1 ATINDRMVGLLVWIF
16 FIGRAQAD
24 TFVGVEVPE
33 MCLLSSTCSG
43 LCLTELRPTFTH
55 YCNCDEACPL
65 FGDCCQGYFENCLKL
80 QSDHDIISFLYD
92 IKQNVQSP
100 SVVYNDARRTV
111 EYSSCVNIHDGKN
124 ARSIY
129 MINKC
134 PDEFN
139 NDIIKEKCEEN
150 AFPFDTPVTNRWN
163 LHEIFSSIF
172 CAMCHNVPRRDMVV
186 WNSTLL
192 CPEPT
197 NGPVTM
203 NFITNRSGTI
213 IDCKTLV
220 EFHTTSKLRRCNEE
234 EPAATCVTNSTGYLG
249 LNNSLTFSD
258 VSLLCHS
265 YITVVGAGS
274 HGIHR
279 NPHCLTCSENR
290 TFTQDELR
298 CFIQFF
304 SSSIPN
310 GNTIL
315 FRKNISAIDMLYSFN
330 SQFGSI
336 SSEYILCYENQTRN
350 GILNICE
357 DKVCSNSTLIGNKCL
372 FVQNIQNYL
381 KTPNLILKLQFNTT
395 EEAFDLAKMVQ
406 DVTSSM
412 GMDVTE
418 TRDKH
423 GFHVNNRSLRI
434 VYADVTPLKTNM
446 NHSVYKIDFE
456 VDMDFMLSDIIRLLQ
471 ISLLQYRQKA
481 TIDVMLDKMV
491 VSNMLDIDTMECLVG
506 QKTVLTNVSV
516 VESGGKMYAMFDESM
531 TLVDLE
537 QGVFSLLLTH
547 HYGILYLQEFILCLS
562 DAEKTNLN
570 LPSKSGFISCETV
583 TFTKNEYKLAD
594 HEQLKLNIN
603 GHVIPKGQ
611 YRIKD
616 DVAHVC
622 LDILKSLLITV
633 QTEHGLKLYKTISLV
648 IALVCASLSLCTQ
661 LIGKKYDKAHKKL
674 QLCFICLL
682 IIVFALDLSEHV
694 PESLTLLFVSALE
707 HFLWLLV
714 YIIHML
720 HAFCLLQKALNLF
733 TDVKTKTRWL
743 PPLVGCMSVALG
755 IVVVCLVLEKEHPT
769 LSVGYGRGQVLH
781 WMGSWQSLLLSYVLP
796 VAVVALI
803 TLACLG
809 YTLCY
814 CRRLCHRYDS
824 LKGRLCC
831 RCQNDVLLT
840 LLLLLLSSC
849 GVSAEYTRITTL
861 GQIYYTM
868 HIMLAF
874 FLIHTLILSKMATHP
889 FPLSTGHDAANFDAI
904 PSGRISPDH
913 THAQV
918 FTVPTTDK
926 TGNPSTVQAN
936 ITQ

>member
-1 ATINDRMVGLLVWIF
+1 MVGLFVWIF
-16 FIGRAQAD
+16 SIIGTARAD
-24 TFVGVEVPE
+24 TFVGVDVPNF
-33 MCLLSSTCSG
+33 CLHTCSDLCQADFTASSTH
-43 LCLTELRPTFTH
+43 F
-55 YCNCDEACPL
+55 CNCDEACPL

-100 SVVYNDARRTV
+100 SVAYNDARRTV

-124 ARSIY
+124 VRSIY
-129 MINKC
+129 MINRC

-186 WNSTLL
+186 WNSTLI
-192 CPEPT
+192 CPKSPTEPA
-197 NGPVTM
+197 PKHI
-203 NFITNRSGTI
+203 ITTRCRSH
-213 IDCKTLV
+213 V
-220 EFHTTSKLRRCNEE
+220 EYHTTSKLRRCNVK
-234 EPAATCVTNSTGYLG
+234 EPAATCDKNSTGYLG
-249 LNNSLTFSD
+249 LNESISFSD
-258 VSLLCHS
+258 ISLLCHS
-265 YITVVGAGS
+265 YITSVVAGS
-274 HGIHR
+274 HGLHR

-290 TFTQDELR
+290 TFTEDELGCYR
-298 CFIQFF
+298 HYDR
-304 SSSIPN
+304 PYLAA
-310 GNTIL
+310 GETIE
-315 FRKNISAIDMLYSFN
+315 FRKSISPADMFYSFN

-336 SSEYILCYENQTRN
+336 IPEYMLCYENQTRN
-350 GILNICE
+350 DILNICE
-357 DKVCSNSTLIGNKCL
+357 DEVCSNSTLIGNKCL

-412 GMDVTE
+412 GMAVTE
-418 TRDKH
+418 TGDKH

-471 ISLLQYRQKA
+471 ISLLQYRHKA

-516 VESGGKMYAMFDESM
+516 VESGGKMYAMFEESR

-537 QGVFSLLLTH
+537 QGVFSFLLTH
-547 HYGILYLQEFILCLS
+547 HYDILYLQEFILCLS

-570 LPSKSGFISCETV
+570 LPSKSRFFTCETV

-594 HEQLKLNIN
+594 HDQLKLNIN
-603 GHVIPKGQ
+603 GHVIPQGQ

-616 DVAHVC
+616 DVAH
-622 LDILKSLLITV
+622 
-633 QTEHGLKLYKTISLV
+633 
-648 IALVCASLSLCTQ
+648 
-661 LIGKKYDKAHKKL
+661 
-674 QLCFICLL
+674 
-682 IIVFALDLSEHV
+682 
-694 PESLTLLFVSALE
+694 
-707 HFLWLLV
+707 
-714 YIIHML
+714 
-720 HAFCLLQKALNLF
+720 KALNLF

-743 PPLVGCMSVALG
+743 PPLAGCMSVALG

-769 LSVGYGRGQVLH
+769 LSVGYGQGQVLH
-781 WMGSWQSLLLSYVLP
+781 WMESWQSLLLSYVLP
-796 VAVVALI
+796 VTVVALI

-809 YTLCY
+809 YTLWY

-868 HIMLAF
+868 HIVLAF

-889 FPLSTGHDAANFDAI
+889 FPLYTGHDAANFDAI